1 MNRKNKLSPYKLND
15 NDIETLL
22 EEIPSD
28 DNSIVSDD
36 YDSDKDPAYS
46 PTGTGNQQARREV
59 LLFSSSDEDES
70 TDEDES
76 VLQQPQPSTSAIQQP
91 EANSSLTSASPSVV
105 WFTGESN
112 SHITLHESHQHCKV
126 NFLHIYCYS
135 AYIAYIP
142 LDSRGLEYGPT
153 CTTPKGF
160 WAVTTNCD
168 HCTIPITEQPSIFDS
183 TWIANL
189 SLHKLAISSVTSHA
203 TSTLDES
210 IITFLRD
217 PVVAL
222 NVQFRLDRQ
231 SATFGILQELAEICL
246 VFQEETQRYVWCSQ
260 SEQHV
265 TGGSVGTKD
274 VISHQRDD
282 ERGKE
287 RYRVLPLVD
296 RQEFVFSTTPYP
308 SFTSQNHTPHGNPVR
323 PIPTSPANTPCPNP
337 NTINLKV

>member
-105 WFTGESN
+105 C
-112 SHITLHESHQHCKV
+112 LAAK
-126 NFLHIYCYS
+126 
-135 AYIAYIP
+135 
-142 LDSRGLEYGPT
+142 YGPT

-168 HCTIPITEQPSIFDS
+168 HCTIPITEQPLIFDT
-183 TWIANL
+183 TWIASL
-189 SLHKLAISSVTSHA
+189 SLHKLAITSVTSHA

-222 NVQFRLDRQ
+222 NLQFRLDRQ

-260 SEQHV
+260 
-265 TGGSVGTKD
+265 
-274 VISHQRDD
+274 
-282 ERGKE
+282 
-287 RYRVLPLVD
+287 
-296 RQEFVFSTTPYP
+296 
-308 SFTSQNHTPHGNPVR
+308 
-323 PIPTSPANTPCPNP
+323 
-337 NTINLKV
+337 